1 MNLEQ
6 LSQFQ
11 FGDELY
17 KKFDIQ
23 KANGDLVKDK
33 RELVQLVNESIYR
46 KCARTSKEKY
56 EVLELRD
63 KLLKLIRYDVN
74 NAAAI
79 GTTAS
84 TSSSATA
91 ESNQQVSADAI
102 LVGKYFWISFILFVL
117 VFLFVRTQR
126 KVVFNGF
133 NFKEN
138 SY

>member
-63 KLLKLIRYDVN
+63 KLLKLIRYEVN
-74 NAAAI
+74 NAAI
-79 GTTAS
+79 GTAAS
-84 TSSSATA
+84 TSSSATNA
-91 ESNQQVSADAI
+91 DSNQQVSADAI
-102 LVGKYFWISFILFVL
+102 LVGKYFLF
-117 VFLFVRTQR
+117 FHLFYFFTVC
-126 KVVFNGF
+126 
-133 NFKEN
+133 
-138 SY
+138 